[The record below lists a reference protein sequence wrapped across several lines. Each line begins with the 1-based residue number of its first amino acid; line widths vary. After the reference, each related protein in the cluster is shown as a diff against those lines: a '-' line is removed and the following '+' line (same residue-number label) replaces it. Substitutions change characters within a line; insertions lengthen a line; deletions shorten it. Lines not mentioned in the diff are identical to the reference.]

1 MSILVLHY
9 ATIIKWLLPC
19 CLQRSMW
26 KPLKNFRERERVPF
40 SIPQTPSQPT
50 PGPLLWHSISDS
62 YLCPQYCAV
71 GSTPFLHC
79 EGQHFLEGEIPTHI
93 WIHHEEAVRF
103 PGQYL
108 VPEMIQPA
116 CCPKGCVLLKVS
128 KTVIKMKNY
137 LIAPFKNKITR
148 SIFKY

>member
-50 PGPLLWHSISDS
+50 PGSFYGILSLTHTSVPSTVQWDPPPFCTVKDSISLRGKS
-62 YLCPQYCAV
+62 PHTSEFITKKLSGFPASIWSLKWYSPPAVPRAVYSWRYLKQ
-71 GSTPFLHC
+71 
-79 EGQHFLEGEIPTHI
+79 
-93 WIHHEEAVRF
+93 
-103 PGQYL
+103 
-108 VPEMIQPA
+108 
-116 CCPKGCVLLKVS
+116 
-128 KTVIKMKNY
+128 
-137 LIAPFKNKITR
+137 
-148 SIFKY
+148 